1 MKKHKSLKEIIEIKE
16 KSEVVEI
23 EEEQEEE
30 EEEEEIDHGPCVL
43 CGIKDQNEMLC
54 DGCDRPFHNSCV
66 NISDEELEIMIE
78 AEEDWFCEDCV
89 KSGKNAGANDE
100 MREHKL
106 KKMDRADSDF
116 NLDARDEV
124 EFIKGTRGNPGAASR
139 VRQEKKKASGQAPGP
154 APAEG
159 AREVHPKD
167 EETGETEELA
177 PKPSPSKSVASKYK
191 PGTQREAMMKKL
203 KKIGKRR

>member
-1 MKKHKSLKEIIEIKE
+1 MKKHKSLKEIIEKKE
-16 KSEVVEI
+16 KSEVIEI

-30 EEEEEIDHGPCVL
+30 EEEEEEEVDHGPCVL

-89 KSGKNAGANDE
+89 KSGKNAGANNKWDE
-100 MREHKL
+100 MREDKL
-106 KKMDRADSDF
+106 KQMDRADSDF

-124 EFIKGTRGNPGAASR
+124 EFIKGTRGNPSEEKKR
-139 VRQEKKKASGQAPGP
+139 KQEKKKASGQAPGP
-154 APAEG
+154 APG
-159 AREVHPKD
+159 RGLARSTRRMRRRVRRKSSPRS
-167 EETGETEELA
+167 
-177 PKPSPSKSVASKYK
+177 PVRPSRWRPSTSRARNER
-191 PGTQREAMMKKL
+191 P
-203 KKIGKRR
+203 